1 MKRALRILR
10 DPSGA
15 TLIEF
20 AFALP
25 ILIIFIWM
33 LYQFALVF
41 RANSGIQHSL
51 GEGARLA
58 TLWPTPDK
66 ELVKDKM
73 EEAVYGIGPGKFD
86 IETPQEG
93 EEDGATYLDLT
104 VTYEQQTN
112 MLLFPGPKIE
122 IEKSKRVWIAGSAG
136 A

>member
-1 MKRALRILR
+1 MKRAFRILR

-25 ILIIFIWM
+25 VLILFIWM

-51 GEGARLA
+51 GEGARMA
-58 TLWPTPDK
+58 TLWPTPDYND
-66 ELVKDKM
+66 VKAKM
-73 EEAVYGIGPGKFD
+73 QEAVYGIGPGDFD
-86 IETPQEG
+86 ITTPQEG
-93 EEDGATYLDLT
+93 EEDGATYLDLE
-104 VTYEQQTN
+104 VTYTQGTN
-112 MLLFPGPKIE
+112 MLLFPGPDIE
-122 IEKSKRVWIAGSAG
+122 ITKTKRVWIAGSAG